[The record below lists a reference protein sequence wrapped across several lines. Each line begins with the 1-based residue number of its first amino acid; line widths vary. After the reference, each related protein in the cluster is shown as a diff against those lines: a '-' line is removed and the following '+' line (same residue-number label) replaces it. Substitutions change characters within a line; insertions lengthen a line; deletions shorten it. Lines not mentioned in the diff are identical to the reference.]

1 MSTPSKWGPVR
12 SRLGFTREVQ
22 ILLLAGLILLL
33 ALSTFTLF
41 SYRNAI
47 EALTL
52 EQRDR
57 AARTAR
63 RVAEQ
68 ISSGGASVGEIL
80 PRLAPDAVSVAL
92 ADVEGET
99 LAAAGLTPPDLLG
112 PLDGERPVEALGRG
126 PGADLPDGVAGF
138 APLVIGGKRRYV
150 RVDLPASNLAAQR
163 RSLPLLT
170 GVVLGV
176 NGALVVLLLAFLRY
190 LLSPYR
196 TLLERARQVSGSR
209 DDGGDETALLLSTF
223 ERAVEALEKSA
234 SASAADTPGDADH
247 DIAALERT
255 LSASLD
261 SGLLLLDRSGRV
273 LALNPPGAEVLA
285 LNPPPPG
292 TPMDEALDGQEE
304 LLEVLRHS
312 VETRRGVR
320 RREIALGPAG
330 GPGTLGLSVHPLRR
344 EDGLVRGF
352 LVLFTDLTASRREA
366 EESRLAESL
375 ARLGELAAGVAHEL
389 RNSLGTLRG
398 YLGLLERQAE
408 GMAGKKG
415 AQGAGSGEAT
425 PEEASAEKA
434 SAEKAS
440 ADWVRDLGE
449 MRRETDHLQRV
460 VDDFLAF
467 ARPETAR
474 VEQVFLPEV
483 VQRAAA
489 DPALDGI
496 RVRTEDRTSGAAK
509 IRGDAQLLER
519 AVRNVL
525 RNAMEAELS
534 PRPSDETAEDE
545 TGGSVGP
552 ERTAER
558 PVVRVTLVRREG
570 AAAEEGELELV
581 IEDRG
586 PGLPEDVRR
595 RLFQP
600 FASGRPEGVGL
611 GLALS
616 HRIVSLHGG
625 RIRIE
630 DRDGGGTRVRLIL
643 PWAAS
648 DV

>member
-1 MSTPSKWGPVR
+1 MSTPSQTPTAR
-12 SRLGFTREVQ
+12 SLRPRLGFAREVQ
-22 ILLLAGLILLL
+22 ILLTAGLVLLL

-47 EALTL
+47 DALAR
-52 EQRDR
+52 EQRER

-68 ISSGGASVGEIL
+68 ISVGGASVGEIL

-92 ADVEGET
+92 ADDEGKT
-99 LAAAGLTPPDLLG
+99 LAAAGLTPPDLLA
-112 PLDGERPVEALGRG
+112 PLGAERPAEASGLG
-126 PGADLPDGVAGF
+126 PGPDLPDGVAGF
-138 APLVIGGKRRYV
+138 APLVLGGQRRYV
-150 RVDLPASNLAAQR
+150 RVDLPASNLAAQL

-176 NGALVVLLLAFLRY
+176 NGALVLLLLAFLRH

-196 TLLERARQVSGSR
+196 TLLERAREVSGSR
-209 DDGGDETALLLSTF
+209 DPAGDETALLLSTF

-234 SASAADTPGDADH
+234 SSPAGEASGGVDD

-261 SGLLLLDRSGRV
+261 SGLLLLDRRGRV

-285 LNPPPPG
+285 LSPPPPG
-292 TPMDEALDGQEE
+292 TPMDEALSGQAE

-312 VETRRGVR
+312 VETRRGAR
-320 RREIALGPAG
+320 RREISLGPAG
-330 GPGTLGLSVHPLRR
+330 DGGTLGLSVHPLRR

-352 LVLFTDLTASRREA
+352 LVLFTDLTESRREA

-375 ARLGELAAGVAHEL
+375 ARLGEMAAGVAHEL

-408 GMAGKKG
+408 NA
-415 AQGAGSGEAT
+415 
-425 PEEASAEKA
+425 P
-434 SAEKAS
+434 
-440 ADWVRDLGE
+440 ADPLRDLGE

-474 VEQVFLPEV
+474 VERVSLPEIV
-483 VQRAAA
+483 RRAAA
-489 DPALDGI
+489 DPTLDGI
-496 RVRTEDRTSGAAK
+496 RVPLDDRTSGEAT

-519 AVRNVL
+519 AVRNLL

-534 PRPSDETAEDE
+534 RPSPGAPPGSSEVPGEDAGGPDGDEGRPQRSDRPDRPAVPVRLARTE
-545 TGGSVGP
+545 GGV
-552 ERTAER
+552 
-558 PVVRVTLVRREG
+558 
-570 AAAEEGELELV
+570 ELV

-586 PGLPEDVRR
+586 PGLPEEVRQ

-600 FASGRPEGVGL
+600 FASGRPAGVGL

-630 DRDGGGTRVRLIL
+630 DREGGGTRVRVVL
-643 PWAAS
+643 PVAAPDAGS
-648 DV
+648 